1 MNADRKNLGLAPEP
15 AKRRR
20 RYLVLALVLSASA
33 TGASGAIPTN
43 QTDHELLKLSLEQLM
58 TMKVTSVSR
67 KEETLS
73 QTAAAISVITPD
85 DVRRSGVTT
94 IPDAL
99 RLAPG
104 VDVGRVDAHTWAVG
118 VRGLNDTFSPSLLTL
133 IDGRSIYSPL
143 FSGTIWMAQD
153 VMLEDLNRIE
163 VIRGPGS
170 TVWGANAFNGVIN
183 IVTKPANETQGLL
196 ASGSGG
202 TQQLGSGALRYGDK
216 LGTDTFYRIYGKYDQ
231 WDNLEN
237 LSGNSANDQWWKMQG
252 GFRLDHLPAGQNE
265 YTLQGDVY
273 HLNANQDTP
282 VVSLAPPGRFSQS
295 GTWEQ
300 TGGNILGRW
309 TRHFSDKSELNVQAY
324 YDGERLETAVLGET
338 RNTVDLDV
346 RHQFQWGGRQEIVWG
361 GGYRLIASSFR
372 SSAEVSLMNDSRAD
386 HVFNAFVQN
395 EINVVPERVRFTIG
409 TKLEHNDY
417 TAFEVEPGA
426 RLAWTPTEKQTV
438 WASVSRA
445 VRTPSQIEDAA
456 RINLTA
462 LPPAPPATPE
472 TLLSVAGNPNMQSEQ
487 LTAYELGY
495 RVQPHARLTLDA
507 SAFVHSYVGLR
518 ASSDS
523 LNPSTLPAYLQ
534 VISTLGNFIDGE
546 TYGTE
551 MSATWQATDNWRL
564 IATYSLLES
573 HLHQPD
579 NAITGQPQPADAH
592 APEHQA
598 SLRSNL
604 SVTRDI
610 DFDIWVRYAGAISDS
625 SISIP
630 GNSFSSAIP
639 SHFTL
644 DARIAWRPCKNL
656 ELSIVGQNLVGSAH
670 REFNP
675 TFMSTQATQVSRSV
689 FGKLVWSF

>member
-1 MNADRKNLGLAPEP
+1 
-15 AKRRR
+15 
-20 RYLVLALVLSASA
+20 
-33 TGASGAIPTN
+33 
-43 QTDHELLKLSLEQLM
+43 M

-85 DVRRSGVTT
+85 DIRRSGVTT
-94 IPDAL
+94 IPEAL

-104 VDVGRVDAHTWAVG
+104 VHVGRVDSHTWAVG
-118 VRGLNDTFSPSLLTL
+118 VRGLNDTFSPGLLTL
-133 IDGRSIYSPL
+133 IDGRSIYSPI

-202 TQQLGSGALRYGDK
+202 TPELGSGALRYGDK
-216 LGTDTFYRIYGKYDQ
+216 LGKDTFYRIYGKYDQ

-265 YTLQGDVY
+265 YTLQGDAY

-282 VVSLAPPGRFSQS
+282 IVSLSPPGRFPQPSA
-295 GTWEQ
+295 WRQ
-300 TGGNILGRW
+300 TGGNLLGRW
-309 TRHFSDKSELNVQAY
+309 TRHFSEKSELTVQAY
-324 YDGERLETAVLGET
+324 YDGEQLETSVLDET

-346 RHQFQWGGRQEIVWG
+346 RHHFQLSERQDIVWG
-361 GGYRLIASSFR
+361 GGYRLNASSYRGGGEISMTDDF
-372 SSAEVSLMNDSRAD
+372 RAD
-386 HVFNAFVQN
+386 NIVNAFAQN
-395 EINVVPERVRFTIG
+395 EINVVPDRVSFTIG
-409 TKLEHNDY
+409 TKLEHNDS
-417 TAFEVEPGA
+417 TGFEVEPGA
-426 RLAWTPTEKQTV
+426 RLAWTPTEKQTI

-445 VRTPSQIEDAA
+445 VRTPSQIEEAA
-456 RINLTA
+456 IIQLTA
-462 LPPAPPATPE
+462 LPPSLPATPE
-472 TLLSVAGNPNMQSEQ
+472 TLLSVFGSKNMQSEQ

-495 RVQPHARLTLDA
+495 RVQPHDRLTLEA
-507 SAFVHSYVGLR
+507 SAFIHSYVGLR
-518 ASSDS
+518 SSSDS
-523 LNPSTLPAYLQ
+523 LNPATLPAYLQ
-534 VISTLGNFIDGE
+534 VVSTLGNFIDGE

-551 MSATWQATDNWRL
+551 LSATWQAVDNWRL

-573 HLHQPD
+573 QLHQPN
-579 NAITGQPQPADAH
+579 NAITGQPQPAYAN
-592 APEHQA
+592 APEQQV
-598 SLRSNL
+598 SVRSSIN
-604 SVTRDI
+604 VTHDI
-610 DFDIWVRYAGAISDS
+610 DFDVWFRFASAFSDS
-625 SISIP
+625 SVSIP
-630 GNSFSSAIP
+630 GNSFSSEIP
-639 SHFTL
+639 SYFTV

-656 ELSIVGQNLVGSAH
+656 ELSIVGQNLVESAH

-675 TFMSTQATQVSRSV
+675 TFMSTQATQVPRSV
-689 FGKLVWSF
+689 FGKVVWSF